1 MHSNSLSVGLIL
13 LAAGAS
19 TRMGSSKQLLPYRG
33 RSLLRYMAEVALTS
47 CCEPIIVVL
56 GSNAAQIQQE
66 INDLPLQ
73 IVENE
78 QWSEGMSSSIRA
90 GVKQITALNQH
101 LDAVVIMLCD
111 QPLVTSSILNQL
123 IEAYQI
129 AQSLVVASAY
139 TNTLGVPALFSQRLF
154 PELLSLTAKVGAK
167 NLIRQYINQVYQ
179 VPFPEGV
186 IDVDTPEDYQ
196 QLHFEENNCGF

>member
-1 MHSNSLSVGLIL
+1 MHPNTPSVGLIL

-19 TRMGSSKQLLPYRG
+19 TRMGSPKQLLPYQG
-33 RSLLRYMAEVALTS
+33 CSLLRYMAEVALAS
-47 CCEPIIVVL
+47 CCEPIAVVL
-56 GSNAAQIQQE
+56 GSNAERTRQE

-73 IVENE
+73 IVENK

-90 GVKQITALNQH
+90 GVKQITAVNQH
-101 LDAVVIMLCD
+101 LDAVVITLCD
-111 QPLVTSSILNQL
+111 QPLVTSSRLNQL

-129 AQSLVVASAY
+129 TQSPVIASAY
-139 TNTLGVPALFSQRLF
+139 ANTLGVPALFSHILF

-167 NLIRQYINQVYQ
+167 NLIQQYIDQVHQ
-179 VPFPEGV
+179 VSLPEGA

-196 QLHFEENNCGF
+196 QLRFK